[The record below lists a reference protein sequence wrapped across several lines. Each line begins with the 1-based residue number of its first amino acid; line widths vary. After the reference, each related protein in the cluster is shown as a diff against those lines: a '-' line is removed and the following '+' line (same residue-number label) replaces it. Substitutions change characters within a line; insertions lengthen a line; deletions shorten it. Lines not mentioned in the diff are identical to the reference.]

1 MQPSQGAPSHHFPYE
16 SSNDVAKKDPRAPCL
31 MPAWE
36 ILISWYKLVIFYHL
50 DVPGWKLRSMV
61 GTWVII
67 PILILINGHARNLQV
82 YLARNGPARVMH
94 QSKTE
99 DTGRPCCTGRPASL
113 GFCFWCQQPH
123 SCLDKSTTRCGG
135 CSTWHATVHTVLQS
149 QPRLGTDAISYGKCS
164 PGRAHFAPNVCILVT
179 APMAVASSL
188 ATFDSVC
195 GLFKTVCFSILQHK
209 DFMFCPDRS
218 MGGVIS

>member
-113 GFCFWCQQPH
+113 DFVFGANNPTPVWTSRLRGVEVAPRDTP
-123 SCLDKSTTRCGG
+123 LYTRCYNHSLGLERMRL
-135 CSTWHATVHTVLQS
+135 AMENVHLDEHILPQT
-149 QPRLGTDAISYGKCS
+149 
-164 PGRAHFAPNVCILVT
+164 FA
-179 APMAVASSL
+179 
-188 ATFDSVC
+188 FW
-195 GLFKTVCFSILQHK
+195 
-209 DFMFCPDRS
+209 
-218 MGGVIS
+218 